1 MAESSGDKSRSLPAA
16 ARSKSSLRHGFAEL
30 AAVERLSRSA
40 REQAEAQ
47 MLDQWRWTMRKRLT
61 LLLAVGILGVGVAA
75 PGASADA
82 YRVAQDETTA
92 EDEDDGGTDY
102 GWIGLLGLAGLAGL
116 AGRKRRDD
124 VVHTEPVRSQSNVTR
139 DR

>member
-1 MAESSGDKSRSLPAA
+1 
-16 ARSKSSLRHGFAEL
+16 
-30 AAVERLSRSA
+30 
-40 REQAEAQ
+40 